1 MPKPRKPVTRKTV
14 KPIKVSPLNDI
25 VVAAMFTDVKSA
37 GLAAEHL
44 VKDVLGEYGKR
55 LGKVISV
62 RTQDYHKLANFRG
75 TRVDVVCR
83 TVDNELW
90 LIEFQMYDDE
100 FMFERNMVECSYLI
114 IESTESGTTVE
125 EMAEDIP
132 HIVVINFLNFT
143 LRTDNPDWLQ
153 PAHITYDKEPRR
165 IAYDKLEIFNIQ
177 FPVFM
182 KQEPDFEK
190 DGDCWLYVMYKA
202 HTLEITP
209 QEVIEMEPRLS
220 RFATKNPG
228 FEQYQIQLHRALA
241 DPEVMEELRMAAKA
255 RISEAGMKRT
265 IEKNAAKEIALNFL
279 GLKIP
284 IEKIAQGTGLS
295 LDDIRTLQKDLE

>member
-1 MPKPRKPVTRKTV
+1 
-14 KPIKVSPLNDI
+14 
-25 VVAAMFTDVKSA
+25 
-37 GLAAEHL
+37 
-44 VKDVLGEYGKR
+44 
-55 LGKVISV
+55 VISV

-114 IESTESGTTVE
+114 IESTESGTSVK
-125 EMAEDIP
+125 EMARDIP

-153 PAHITYDKEPRR
+153 PAHLTYDKEPCR

-182 KQEPDFEK
+182 KQEPDFCK
-190 DGDCWLYVMYKA
+190 DGDCWLYIMYKA
-202 HTLEITP
+202 HTHEIRP
-209 QEVIEMEPRLS
+209 QEVIKMEPRLS
-220 RFATKNPG
+220 RFATMNPG

-241 DPEVMEELRMAAKA
+241 NPEVMEELRMAAKA
-255 RISEAGMKRT
+255 RISEAGMIKAART
-265 IEKNAAKEIALNFL
+265 SEKKEFAMRLLIRGRPLDEIA
-279 GLKIP
+279 
-284 IEKIAQGTGLS
+284 EDTGLS
-295 LDDIRTLQKDLE
+295 FDEIQILQETFEKRPFDK

>member
-1 MPKPRKPVTRKTV
+1 MVMPKPKAVKARKAV

-37 GLAAEHL
+37 GLAAEYL

-83 TVDNELW
+83 T
-90 LIEFQMYDDE
+90 
-100 FMFERNMVECSYLI
+100 
-114 IESTESGTTVE
+114 
-125 EMAEDIP
+125 
-132 HIVVINFLNFT
+132 
-143 LRTDNPDWLQ
+143 DNPDWLQ

-182 KQEPDFEK
+182 KNEPDFDR
-190 DGDCWLYVMYKA
+190 DGECWLYVMHKA

-220 RFATKNPG
+220 RFATMNPG

-241 DPEVMEELRMAAKA
+241 DPDVMEELRMAAKA
-255 RISEAGMKRT
+255 RISEAGMLKAEWEKGMQEGEKRGRKKGKA
-265 IEKNAAKEIALNFL
+265 EGHKEVAARMLKRGRPLDEIA
-279 GLKIP
+279 
-284 IEKIAQGTGLS
+284 ADTGLS
-295 LDDIRTLQKDLE
+295 LNAVRTIQKDLE